1 MARTLFGKTWWGEQ
15 WLKALSAIDFTN
27 RLPRGASYARN
38 GAVKSIKIDKNKI
51 TARVQGTHQYT
62 VSIIVPKFSDKE
74 INSLMDAITE
84 YPAVLSALMNH
95 ELNPLILTL
104 AQSVGVQLFPL
115 SWKYFDMNC
124 SCPDWAVP
132 CKHIAAVIYLMS
144 NEIDANPFLIFE
156 LHGLDFNKEL
166 AKRGYAINEQKQTI
180 STLTQLVPLTTPTE
194 TTKERTIIPIDV
206 TQLKP
211 IGDLQLQLLSD
222 NPAFYPYG
230 DFKKVFKDGMAHIA
244 LWGKRLSTNPLWTSN
259 IAEPSDKTIARDSK
273 IEASI
278 DNNGNYITMLDNNK
292 IDTTIL
298 LDKLME
304 IDGDEL
310 YRYSSSVQAWHRVAL
325 VTFALMKN
333 GAVIPQAYTNTKKEM
348 CIRWVASP
356 FDKTHIVEQCE
367 QMFATGDMV
376 YTSKQGR
383 KTITQPVCNS
393 AYEIISLILTT
404 LIQETASSY
413 TNSTPFQYLF
423 FQNEPQAFD
432 APGLREVPSSI
443 AIWLKRLEFYK
454 VQYTPVFF
462 VQEAPRNRFLMDIG
476 ILDYTSASNIFVPL
490 KEILNQ
496 KRFEEKRIEILQTL
510 SLLGAYIEKL
520 SSYINAHGNNP
531 LEYTTKTLPNLLFQ
545 TFPLMQLIGVE
556 VILPKSLQSLA
567 RPAIR
572 ASISASNKSRFSLND
587 FFQFEWKLAIGDT
600 LLSKDEFRTLMTQAG
615 QLINFKG
622 SYIFLESNDIS
633 RILNQLNDEPP
644 SQSEIVRMALAG
656 EHEGLPIELDSNMQ
670 HKLDLLRKQPAVA
683 VSKDLNATLRPY
695 QYDGYRWLYRN
706 CKMGL
711 GCIIADDMGLGKTLQ
726 VIALLLRLKSDG
738 IVTKTS
744 PALIVVPS
752 ALLFNWQ
759 QELNRF
765 APTLSHTLYHG
776 SNRKWEKDYDIV
788 LSSYGVV
795 RSDVTKMKKHRFS
808 IIVIDEA
815 QNIKNVKTEQTKAI
829 KSLKSN
835 LHVAMSGTPVENRLS
850 EFWSIMDY
858 CNSGLLGSHKQFEE
872 QFGKPIQLQNSQH
885 AIDRFRKVTGPFLL
899 RRLKTDKNIIN
910 DLPDKIEQNE
920 YCSLS
925 PQQTALYQE
934 ILNKAMRLI
943 EAENGDNQ
951 QSLFKRQGLILQMI
965 LSLKQVC
972 NHPAQYLKN
981 KTTHTPDESN
991 KTLMFLDLLSSIIEN
1006 NEKALVFTQF
1016 KEMGTLL
1023 EEFVNSHLHE
1033 KTLFYHGGCTLKQR
1047 QQMVEQFQNDPSCRI
1062 FILSLKAAGTG
1073 LNLTAATHVI
1083 HYDLWWNPAVENQAT
1098 DRAYRIGQHKNVQVH
1113 RFITRNTFEEKIN
1126 TMIQDKKRIADLTV
1140 ATGENWIGQLS
1151 NKELRDIFTLNKDEH
1166 NS

>member
-1 MARTLFGKTWWGEQ
+1 
-15 WLKALSAIDFTN
+15 
-27 RLPRGASYARN
+27 
-38 GAVKSIKIDKNKI
+38 
-51 TARVQGTHQYT
+51 
-62 VSIIVPKFSDKE
+62 
-74 INSLMDAITE
+74 
-84 YPAVLSALMNH
+84 
-95 ELNPLILTL
+95 
-104 AQSVGVQLFPL
+104 
-115 SWKYFDMNC
+115 
-124 SCPDWAVP
+124 
-132 CKHIAAVIYLMS
+132 
-144 NEIDANPFLIFE
+144 
-156 LHGLDFNKEL
+156 
-166 AKRGYAINEQKQTI
+166 
-180 STLTQLVPLTTPTE
+180 
-194 TTKERTIIPIDV
+194 
-206 TQLKP
+206 
-211 IGDLQLQLLSD
+211 
-222 NPAFYPYG
+222 
-230 DFKKVFKDGMAHIA
+230 
-244 LWGKRLSTNPLWTSN
+244 
-259 IAEPSDKTIARDSK
+259 
-273 IEASI
+273 
-278 DNNGNYITMLDNNK
+278 
-292 IDTTIL
+292 
-298 LDKLME
+298 
-304 IDGDEL
+304 
-310 YRYSSSVQAWHRVAL
+310 
-325 VTFALMKN
+325 
-333 GAVIPQAYTNTKKEM
+333 
-348 CIRWVASP
+348 
-356 FDKTHIVEQCE
+356 
-367 QMFATGDMV
+367 
-376 YTSKQGR
+376 
-383 KTITQPVCNS
+383 
-393 AYEIISLILTT
+393 
-404 LIQETASSY
+404 
-413 TNSTPFQYLF
+413 
-423 FQNEPQAFD
+423 
-432 APGLREVPSSI
+432 
-443 AIWLKRLEFYK
+443 
-454 VQYTPVFF
+454 
-462 VQEAPRNRFLMDIG
+462 
-476 ILDYTSASNIFVPL
+476 
-490 KEILNQ
+490 
-496 KRFEEKRIEILQTL
+496 
-510 SLLGAYIEKL
+510 
-520 SSYINAHGNNP
+520 
-531 LEYTTKTLPNLLFQ
+531 
-545 TFPLMQLIGVE
+545 
-556 VILPKSLQSLA
+556 
-567 RPAIR
+567 
-572 ASISASNKSRFSLND
+572 
-587 FFQFEWKLAIGDT
+587 
-600 LLSKDEFRTLMTQAG
+600 
-615 QLINFKG
+615 
-622 SYIFLESNDIS
+622 
-633 RILNQLNDEPP
+633 
-644 SQSEIVRMALAG
+644 
-656 EHEGLPIELDSNMQ
+656 
-670 HKLDLLRKQPAVA
+670 
-683 VSKDLNATLRPY
+683 
-695 QYDGYRWLYRN
+695 
-706 CKMGL
+706 MGL

-738 IVTKTS
+738 VVTKTS

-951 QSLFKRQGLILQMI
+951 QSLFKRQGLILQMM